1 MAIDTPPDLPEGMRC
16 PNCGNAVE
24 PGTRYCG
31 VCGATLPGSSGAGGA
46 TVSGGAPVR
55 FDVQYPE
62 QLSRW
67 LIFVKWLLAI
77 PHFLIL
83 YALGTVAGIAVLIGF
98 FAILFTKKFPR
109 GLFDFVVNSR
119 RWNENNS
126 AYVGLMRDEYPPFS
140 WEPGLYPV
148 EYDVAYPE
156 EMNRWLPLVKWLLI
170 IPHVI
175 VLMVLWFAA
184 AVVIFIAWFAIL
196 FTAKFPRGMFD
207 FVVGVMRWSN
217 RVYAYAY
224 LIRDEYPPFSLE

>member
-1 MAIDTPPDLPEGMRC
+1 
-16 PNCGNAVE
+16 
-24 PGTRYCG
+24 
-31 VCGATLPGSSGAGGA
+31 
-46 TVSGGAPVR
+46 
-55 FDVQYPE
+55 
-62 QLSRW
+62 
-67 LIFVKWLLAI
+67 
-77 PHFLIL
+77 
-83 YALGTVAGIAVLIGF
+83 
-98 FAILFTKKFPR
+98 
-109 GLFDFVVNSR
+109 
-119 RWNENNS
+119 
-126 AYVGLMRDEYPPFS
+126 MRDEYPPFS